1 MWELLNNDDAN
12 GVITLYEVCYK
23 ASDTPTDIDCNSK
36 ESVNGDTREVVLD
49 ILNETTTYNV
59 AVQAET
65 SQGFGPLGSI
75 RTNKTL
81 EASEYIFL
89 PNYDFTELFFI
100 VAGLEVRN
108 KGKGRLDGLGGGQAI
123 WVFSFI
129 NFGNAT
135 SFSATGVPNK
145 CKVVQAS
152 LKVTIQIK
160 ILHALEFTGF
170 FC

>member
-12 GVITLYEVCYK
+12 GVITMYGVCYK

-36 ESVNGDTREVVLD
+36 ESVYGGTREVVLD
-49 ILNETTTYNV
+49 SLNEATTYNV

-89 PNYDFTELFFI
+89 PNYHFI
-100 VAGLEVRN
+100 EIFLVVAWARGIKEKIVLTGL
-108 KGKGRLDGLGGGQAI
+108 LGGGGREA
-123 WVFSFI
+123 VCAFSFI
-129 NFGNAT
+129 NF
-135 SFSATGVPNK
+135 
-145 CKVVQAS
+145 
-152 LKVTIQIK
+152 
-160 ILHALEFTGF
+160 
-170 FC
+170 